1 MLSKTNQKKIYSKLN
16 NIYQSH
22 CNKEDVNFYT
32 SEVVQLLNQFNQKN
46 KKKIKNI
53 TEKTSMLI
61 CYGDS
66 IFSQNQKH
74 SIKVFK
80 NFFQKRL
87 SKNFNTVHFLPFY
100 PSSSDSGFAVKDH
113 YKVENKLGNWSD
125 IKNVSKSSDVM
136 ADMVINHSSARGL
149 WFKNFIKKKEP
160 GKDYFLIVDAKFDT
174 SN

>member
-87 SKNFNTVHFLPFY
+87 SEILITYKLPKEIKLTVDVDPITFN
-100 PSSSDSGFAVKDH
+100 
-113 YKVENKLGNWSD
+113 
-125 IKNVSKSSDVM
+125 
-136 ADMVINHSSARGL
+136 
-149 WFKNFIKKKEP
+149 
-160 GKDYFLIVDAKFDT
+160 
-174 SN
+174 

>member
-80 NFFQKRL
+80 NFFQKRII
-87 SKNFNTVHFLPFY
+87 FLFL
-100 PSSSDSGFAVKDH
+100 FLILQ
-113 YKVENKLGNWSD
+113 ENLDLMKLTLKIIFLLL
-125 IKNVSKSSDVM
+125 IKN
-136 ADMVINHSSARGL
+136 L
-149 WFKNFIKKKEP
+149 
-160 GKDYFLIVDAKFDT
+160 KD
-174 SN
+174 

>member
-22 CNKEDVNFYT
+22 CNKEDINFYT

-46 KKKIKNI
+46 KKKTKNI
-53 TEKTSMLI
+53 SEKTSMLI

-66 IFSQNQKH
+66 IFAQNQKH

-80 NFFQKRL
+80 NFYQKRL

-113 YKVENKLGNWSD
+113 YKIDTKLGNWSD
-125 IKNVSKSSDVM
+125 IKSFSKKVM
-136 ADMVINHSSARGL
+136 SWQTLS
-149 WFKNFIKKKEP
+149 
-160 GKDYFLIVDAKFDT
+160 
-174 SN
+174 